1 MRPLRGK
8 KAVIRDKVEYKDIIP
23 GSYILKG
30 ILIIVKAGTP
40 SDQWREDYSRKE
52 IEISETEGTVEVDF
66 TLDASGLN
74 GRSVVVFEYL
84 YRKGCD
90 EPAASHEDIRDKGQ
104 TVIFRDKIVP
114 ETGDTSSVIPL
125 LLLAA
130 AGAGTVAVLLF
141 SRREKQHKR
150 KRNGCRHRKKKV
162 IK

>member
-1 MRPLRGK
+1 MKSIYEETGGTYTRQGDYELPNLK
-8 KAVIRDKVEYKDIIP
+8 IP
-23 GSYILKG
+23 
-30 ILIIVKAGTP
+30 P
-40 SDQWREDYSRKE
+40 EKE

-84 YRKGCD
+84 YRKGCE
-90 EPAASHEDIRDKGQ
+90 EPAASHEDIRDEGQ

-114 ETGDTSSVIPL
+114 ETGDMSSVIPL
-125 LLLAA
+125 LSLAA
-130 AGAGTVAVLLF
+130 AGAGTAAVLLF
-141 SRREKQHKR
+141 SRREKQQKR